1 MFSICSVHTTTVTE
15 PASPADGSAAVM
27 TRLTIRH
34 ETRYTYER
42 PVRFGEH
49 RLLVRPRDSHATR
62 IVQASLAFS
71 PQGRTRWLYDAL
83 GNCVCV
89 LTPEGEATELFIA
102 SELVIER
109 FMAPLAPPPIDD
121 PRTALPIVYRRP
133 DRAVLDPFID
143 PATDDPDAVLL
154 KWLRAQIGPPEETA
168 QDFVIRL
175 NGVIRDNFEY
185 LARNQE
191 GTQSPPQ
198 TILSGSGTCR
208 DFAWLMT
215 EALRRVGFAA
225 RFVTGYLY
233 SPGEDVRGSGAT
245 HAWCDVFLPGLG
257 WTEFDPTNAL
267 VASPDLIP
275 VATSR
280 TPEEASPISG
290 VIFGDPGASTLH
302 VSVDVNP
309 AGAMQ
314 AAAE

>member
-1 MFSICSVHTTTVTE
+1 
-15 PASPADGSAAVM
+15 M

-71 PQGRTRWLYDAL
+71 PQGQTRWLYDAL

-89 LTPEGEATELFIA
+89 FCPEGEASELYIV

-109 FMAPLAPPPIDD
+109 FMVPLAPPPIDD
-121 PRTALPIVYRRP
+121 PRTTMPLVYRRP

-143 PATDDPDAVLL
+143 PASDDPEAVLL
-154 KWLRAQIGPPEETA
+154 KWLRVQIGPPDETA
-168 QDFVIRL
+168 QDFVVRL
-175 NGVIRDNFEY
+175 NSVIRAQFDY
-185 LARNQE
+185 LARAQE
-191 GTQSPPQ
+191 GCQPPPE
-198 TILSGSGTCR
+198 TILKGQGTCR
-208 DFAWLMT
+208 DFAWLMV
-215 EALRRVGFAA
+215 EALRRLGFAA

-233 SPGEDVRGSGAT
+233 ASAAETRGAGAT
-245 HAWCDVFLPGLG
+245 HAWCEVFLPGLG
-257 WTEFDPTNAL
+257 WTEFDPTNGL
-267 VASPDLIP
+267 VASPELIP

-280 TPEEASPISG
+280 TPEGASPIRG
-290 VIFGDPGASTLH
+290 VIFGDPGTSQLH
-302 VSVDVNP
+302 VSVDVRP
-309 AGAMQ
+309 ADAMQ